1 MEIFVDFSHV
11 IPRSQVISDR
21 SNYLVDRCVGKRVAH
36 IGCVDSGLL
45 SMRLE
50 TARLLHMRM
59 LAVARVVGFDVDKI
73 GLDQMAVAGIGN
85 IFDLDVGTDADRAI
99 GLIDEQLGSCDLIVC
114 GEVLEHVADMGR
126 FLLGVRKIA
135 DAFGSEVIFT
145 VPNAHSL
152 RGFLALLS
160 GKENVHPDHNCYF
173 SWATIGI
180 LLRKFG
186 CEEIDRR
193 FYIADLPNSAL
204 KRVLVLFLRKVVY
217 PIFPQFADGIV
228 VVCKSGSLR
237 CA

>member
-1 MEIFVDFSHV
+1 MDFSHV
-11 IPRSQVISDR
+11 IPRTPVISDR
-21 SNYLVDRCVGKRVAH
+21 SNFLVDRCAGKRVAH

-50 TARLLHMRM
+50 TARLLHTRM

-85 IFDLDVGTDADRAI
+85 IFDLDVGADADRAI
-99 GLIDEQLGSCDLIVC
+99 GLIEECLGSCDLIIC
-114 GEVLEHVADMGR
+114 GEVLEHVTDMGR

-173 SWATIGI
+173 SWATIEI
-180 LLRKFG
+180 LLRKIDYG
-186 CEEIDRR
+186 NIDRKY
-193 FYIADLPNSAL
+193 YIADLPTSAL
-204 KRVLVLFLRKVVY
+204 KRALVLLFQKVIY
-217 PIFPQFADGIV
+217 PMFPQFADGIV
-228 VVCKSGSLR
+228 VVCKSGALR